1 MTKYAVAHWVPVSIH
16 GADAMVLCLV
26 LFMPLWFS
34 VSWLCLCSDS
44 GFCVDRIYSM
54 GAVAFCCQLEGL
66 CWGET
71 TSDLLSRDK
80 A

>member
-1 MTKYAVAHWVPVSIH
+1 
-16 GADAMVLCLV
+16 
-26 LFMPLWFS
+26 
-34 VSWLCLCSDS
+34 
-44 GFCVDRIYSM
+44 VDRIYSM